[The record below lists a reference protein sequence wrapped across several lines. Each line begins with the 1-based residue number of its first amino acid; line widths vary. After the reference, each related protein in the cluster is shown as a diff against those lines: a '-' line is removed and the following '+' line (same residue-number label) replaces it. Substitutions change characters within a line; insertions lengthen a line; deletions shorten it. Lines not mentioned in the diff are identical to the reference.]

1 MKELKS
7 AHFGKKIRKVRLSK
21 GYKQEYIAHRIGLGQ
36 AGYSKIE
43 TGETALT
50 LERAFAIAKALDMSL
65 VELIEWHQE

>member
-1 MKELKS
+1 MKES
-7 AHFGKKIRKVRLSK
+7 GAAHFGMKIRNVRLSK
-21 GYKQEYIAHRIGLGQ
+21 GYKQEYIAHRIGIGQ

-50 LERAFAIAKALDMSL
+50 LDRAFAIAKALDMSL